1 MNVPVNVGQI
11 TVKRENVPDGAITIA
26 VWTGKSA
33 IVSEEFMLE
42 CRDLAELGILPGFE
56 VIEYDK
62 REKQY
67 LIVRAQGK

>member
-1 MNVPVNVGQI
+1 MNVPINVGRI
-11 TVKRENVPDGAITIA
+11 SIKRESVPDGTLTSAL
-26 VWTGKSA
+26 WHGKSA
-33 IVSEEFMLE
+33 IVSEELMQE

-67 LIVRAQGK
+67 LIVKA